1 MKTPALYGFVSAL
14 AGAFLVMIL
23 YFTGL
28 HSDPAKLTIAGWIGG
43 VCGLGIGVTC
53 IVLGVKASRADT
65 PADKAFGYG
74 QALWAGTQVAAVS
87 AVLSSIFTYC
97 YYAYINPGL
106 LELMLQDKMAKLE
119 ASGASS
125 DKIEKAESAMRMIMS
140 PAPQAIVGVIAG
152 CIFGFVIALIVAAIV
167 QKRAPSGPPPL

>member
-1 MKTPALYGFVSAL
+1 MKTSALYGFVSAL
-14 AGAFLVMIL
+14 AGAFLIMIL
-23 YFTGL
+23 YFTGM
-28 HSDPAKLTIAGWIGG
+28 HSDPAKLALAGWIGG
-43 VCGLGIGVTC
+43 VCGLGIGITC
-53 IVLGVKASRADT
+53 IVLGVKARRADT

-97 YYAYINPGL
+97 YYAFINPGL
-106 LELMLQDKMAKLE
+106 LELMVQDKISKLE
-119 ASGASS
+119 ASGVSS
-125 DKIEKAESAMRMIMS
+125 DKIEKAEAGMRMLMG

-152 CIFGFVIALIVAAIV
+152 FIFGFIIALIVAAVV